1 MIWSY
6 IDILGQ
12 LKNREENLLI
22 YFNINKSVNR
32 KTLYSIFLLTSH
44 SFKLTSCLIKSN
56 VQLQARLQQRLIVL
70 ILFTNDQAFSDE
82 SLGPIITSG
91 ITKWLSLKWLLQ
103 SECKSRKLHSNV
115 FPYRWFP
122 EGVCHFTDNQR
133 DVSWAFPVPKELM
146 FMQCICLW
154 EAHSF
159 PHLSFFPSASSHPS
173 FFCQIPTTPQSPPPP
188 LPLCLFFSSFCLLLC
203 HSLPLLLLRVSCEIQ
218 PPLCYC
224 FLQRRWM
231 FKKMQMLHD
240 CICIQFVW
248 ASSIKKKSLFY
259 FFCLVILLF

>member
-12 LKNREENLLI
+12 LKNGEENLLI
-22 YFNINKSVNR
+22 YFNINKSVHR
-32 KTLYSIFLLTSH
+32 KTLYSIFLLASH

-56 VQLQARLQQRLIVL
+56 EQLQARLQQRLIVVMF
-70 ILFTNDQAFSDE
+70 FTNDQAFSYE
-82 SLGPIITSG
+82 LLGPIITSG

-122 EGVCHFTDNQR
+122 EGVCHFTDNRR

-146 FMQCICLW
+146 FMPCICLW

-188 LPLCLFFSSFCLLLC
+188 LPLWLFFSSFCLLLC

-218 PPLCYC
+218 PPLSSREDECLRGCKCCMTVFAYN
-224 FLQRRWM
+224 LYGR
-231 FKKMQMLHD
+231 H
-240 CICIQFVW
+240 QF
-248 ASSIKKKSLFY
+248 
-259 FFCLVILLF
+259 